1 MKYAYMAARGSEYPL
16 GLLCRV
22 LGVSRSG
29 YFAWSGRAES
39 RRSEERRRL
48 LGRIRAVHEASRK
61 TYGSPR
67 IHRQL
72 VAEGERLSRGRVERL
87 MAMGGIR
94 AWQRRRFVAT
104 TDSKHRLPVA
114 ENLLERAFDVEAP
127 DKVWVSDI
135 THVPTAEGWLY
146 LAGVVDLGTRQVVGW
161 SMSERLDKRLVV
173 EALRLA
179 YGRRKPGA
187 GLLHHS
193 DRGCQYASQEYQE
206 LLKEY
211 GMRASMS
218 RKGNCWDNAPMESF
232 FASLKKELVHRERFG
247 TRQEAR
253 KALFEYIEVFYNR
266 KRLHSSLGYLAPAD

>member
-1 MKYAYMAARGSEYPL
+1 VKYAYMAARGSEYPL

-266 KRLHSSLGYLAPAD
+266 KRLHSSLGYLAPAE